1 MNIIKLSR
9 REYNR
14 LKPYLVSKYIIHTEA
29 DLYEMNYC
37 GERKIVKTMFTYDK
51 IFHKAK
57 LNTLE
62 ALDTYKSYL
71 PESFCT
77 PDNLIAVGRRKP
89 AFTAPF
95 FNGETLSSILK
106 NPSIPVEEHIYY
118 LVKVGEILEEL
129 SKTRR
134 TTSLKDIYMGDLHES
149 NIMVNIFTKQLGIV
163 DLDSCRIGSRFSYT
177 AKYLTPFSLLKTQPD
192 KYEINQIIGNGP
204 GYIVPDQNSDIYC
217 YIVMILNYITGNIF
231 KYFTV
236 DNFYDYLNLL
246 SNMGIN
252 PNLLYLI
259 EKIVTKDDN
268 INPYE
273 YLRNL
278 TTQDI
283 QTTKEAALTI
293 IKKR

>member
-1 MNIIKLSR
+1 MNIIKLTR
-9 REYNR
+9 REYNQ
-14 LKPYLVSKYIIHTEA
+14 LKPYLVSEYITHTEA
-29 DLYEMNYC
+29 ELYEMNYC

-51 IFHKAK
+51 IFHQAK

-62 ALDTYKSYL
+62 TLDTYKSYL
-71 PESFCT
+71 PESFCI
-77 PDNLIAVGRRKP
+77 PDNLIAVGRQKK
-89 AFTAPF
+89 AFTIPF
-95 FNGETLSSILK
+95 FNGETLSGILK
-106 NPSIPVEEHIYY
+106 NHNIPIEEHIYY
-118 LVKVGEILEEL
+118 LTRVGEILEEL
-129 SKTRR
+129 SKIRR
-134 TTSLKDIYMGDLHES
+134 TTSLKDIYIGDLHES
-149 NIMVNIFTKQLGIV
+149 NVMINIFTKQLGII

-177 AKYLTPFSLLKTQPD
+177 SKYLTPFSLVKIQPD
-192 KYEINQIIGNGP
+192 KYELNQIIGNGP
-204 GYIVPDQNSDIYC
+204 GYIVPNQNSDIYC

-231 KYFTV
+231 KYFTL

-246 SNMGIN
+246 NTIGIN
-252 PNLLYLI
+252 QDLLYLI

-273 YLRNL
+273 YLKTL